1 MEEKIYLRR
10 VKETDMKLLFD
21 WRNNELVRKNSFCMD
36 PVEWQEHVKWF
47 NANLVKSSVL
57 FFIMIYNEQEVGQ
70 IRIDL
75 EMDNTAIIDYSI
87 AEKYRGLG
95 YGMQILHLAETELY
109 GRFKNK
115 YMLKA
120 LVKESNMASQVLF
133 EKLNYQIQNNEI
145 NDYKIYVKIPV
156 MQTSNYLPTRNSI

>member
-36 PVEWQEHVKWF
+36 PIEWNEHVKWF
-47 NANLVKSSVL
+47 NTTLVKSSVL
-57 FFIMIYNEQEVGQ
+57 FFILICKEQEVGQ

-75 EMDNTAIIDYSI
+75 ELDNTAIINYSI

-95 YGMQILHLAETELY
+95 YGKQILHLAETELY
-109 GRFKNK
+109 ERFKNK

-120 LVKESNMASQVLF
+120 LVKENNISSQVAF
-133 EKLNYQIQNNEI
+133 ERLGYILQNTNRDI
-145 NDYKIYVKIPV
+145 FKTYIKI
-156 MQTSNYLPTRNSI
+156 L

>member
-36 PVEWQEHVKWF
+36 PVEWNEHVKWF
-47 NANLVKSSVL
+47 NTTLVKSSVL
-57 FFIMIYNEQEVGQ
+57 FFILICKEQEVGQ

-75 EMDNTAIIDYSI
+75 ELDNTAIINYSI

-95 YGMQILHLAETELY
+95 YGKQILHLAETELY
-109 GRFKNK
+109 ERFKNK

-120 LVKESNMASQVLF
+120 LVKENNISSQVAF
-133 EKLNYQIQNNEI
+133 ERLGYILQNTNRDI
-145 NDYKIYVKIPV
+145 FKTYIKF
-156 MQTSNYLPTRNSI
+156 L

>member
-21 WRNNELVRKNSFCMD
+21 WRNNELVRKNSFSMET
-36 PVEWQEHVKWF
+36 VEWQEHVKWF

-57 FFIMIYNEQEVGQ
+57 FFIMMCNEQEVGQ

-75 EMDNTAIIDYSI
+75 ELDNTAIINYSI

-95 YGMQILHLAETELY
+95 YGKQILHLAETELY
-109 GRFKNK
+109 ERFKNK

-120 LVKESNMASQVLF
+120 LVKENNISSQVAF
-133 EKLNYQIQNNEI
+133 ERLGYILQNTNKDI
-145 NDYKIYVKIPV
+145 FRTYIKI
-156 MQTSNYLPTRNSI
+156 L

>member
-36 PVEWQEHVKWF
+36 PVEWNEHVKWF
-47 NANLVKSSVL
+47 NTTLVKSSVL
-57 FFIMIYNEQEVGQ
+57 FFILICKEQEVGQ

-75 EMDNTAIIDYSI
+75 ELDNTAIINYSI
-87 AEKYRGLG
+87 AEKYRGFG
-95 YGMQILHLAETELY
+95 YGKQILHLAETELY
-109 GRFKNK
+109 ERFKNK

-120 LVKESNMASQVLF
+120 LVKENNISSQVAF
-133 EKLNYQIQNNEI
+133 ERLGYILQNTTRDI
-145 NDYKIYVKIPV
+145 CKTYIKI
-156 MQTSNYLPTRNSI
+156 L

>member
-1 MEEKIYLRR
+1 MEGKIYLRR

-36 PVEWQEHVKWF
+36 PVEWNEHVKWF
-47 NANLVKSSVL
+47 NTTLVKSSVL
-57 FFIMIYNEQEVGQ
+57 FFILICKEQEVGQ

-75 EMDNTAIIDYSI
+75 ELDNTAIINYSI

-95 YGMQILHLAETELY
+95 YGKQILHLAETELY
-109 GRFKNK
+109 ERFKNK

-120 LVKESNMASQVLF
+120 LVKENNISSQVAF
-133 EKLNYQIQNNEI
+133 ERLGYILQNTNRDI
-145 NDYKIYVKIPV
+145 FKTYIKI
-156 MQTSNYLPTRNSI
+156 L

>member
-36 PVEWQEHVKWF
+36 PVEWNEHMKWF
-47 NANLVKSSVL
+47 NTTLVKSSVL
-57 FFIMIYNEQEVGQ
+57 FFILICKEQEVGQ

-75 EMDNTAIIDYSI
+75 ELDNTAIINYSI

-95 YGMQILHLAETELY
+95 YGKQILHLAETELY
-109 GRFKNK
+109 ERFKNK

-120 LVKESNMASQVLF
+120 LVKENNISSQVAF
-133 EKLNYQIQNNEI
+133 ERLGYILQNTNRDI
-145 NDYKIYVKIPV
+145 FKTYIKI
-156 MQTSNYLPTRNSI
+156 L

>member
-36 PVEWQEHVKWF
+36 PVEWNEHVKWF
-47 NANLVKSSVL
+47 NTTLVKSSVL
-57 FFIMIYNEQEVGQ
+57 FFILICKEQEVGQ

-75 EMDNTAIIDYSI
+75 ELDNTAIINYSI
-87 AEKYRGLG
+87 AEKYRGVG
-95 YGMQILHLAETELY
+95 YGKQILHLAETELY
-109 GRFKNK
+109 ERFKNK

-120 LVKESNMASQVLF
+120 LVKENNISSQVAF
-133 EKLNYQIQNNEI
+133 ERLGYILQNTNRDI
-145 NDYKIYVKIPV
+145 FKTYIKI
-156 MQTSNYLPTRNSI
+156 L

>member
-21 WRNNELVRKNSFCMD
+21 WRNNELVRKNSFCVD
-36 PVEWQEHVKWF
+36 PVEWNEHVKWF
-47 NANLVKSSVL
+47 NTTLVKSSVL
-57 FFIMIYNEQEVGQ
+57 FFILICKEQEVGQ

-75 EMDNTAIIDYSI
+75 ELDNTAIINYSI

-95 YGMQILHLAETELY
+95 YGKQILHLAETELY
-109 GRFKNK
+109 ERFKNK

-120 LVKESNMASQVLF
+120 LVKENNISSQVAF
-133 EKLNYQIQNNEI
+133 ERLGYILQNTNRDI
-145 NDYKIYVKIPV
+145 FKTYIKI
-156 MQTSNYLPTRNSI
+156 L

>member
-36 PVEWQEHVKWF
+36 PVEWNEHVKWF
-47 NANLVKSSVL
+47 NTTLVRSSVL
-57 FFIMIYNEQEVGQ
+57 FFILICKEQEVGQ

-75 EMDNTAIIDYSI
+75 ELDNTAIINYSI

-95 YGMQILHLAETELY
+95 YGKQILHLAETELY
-109 GRFKNK
+109 ERFKNK

-120 LVKESNMASQVLF
+120 LVKENNISSQVAF
-133 EKLNYQIQNNEI
+133 ERLGYILQNTNRDI
-145 NDYKIYVKIPV
+145 FKTYIKI
-156 MQTSNYLPTRNSI
+156 L

>member
-36 PVEWQEHVKWF
+36 PVEWNEHVKWF
-47 NANLVKSSVL
+47 NTTLVKSSVL
-57 FFIMIYNEQEVGQ
+57 FFILICKEQEVGQ

-75 EMDNTAIIDYSI
+75 ELDNTAIINYSI
-87 AEKYRGLG
+87 AEKYRGFG
-95 YGMQILHLAETELY
+95 YGKQILHLAETELY
-109 GRFKNK
+109 ERFKNK

-120 LVKESNMASQVLF
+120 LVKENNISSQVAF
-133 EKLNYQIQNNEI
+133 ERLGYILQNTNRDI
-145 NDYKIYVKIPV
+145 FKTYIKILRMYGK
-156 MQTSNYLPTRNSI
+156 

>member
-36 PVEWQEHVKWF
+36 PVEWNEHVKWF
-47 NANLVKSSVL
+47 NTTLVKSSVL
-57 FFIMIYNEQEVGQ
+57 FFILICKEQEVGQ

-75 EMDNTAIIDYSI
+75 ELDNTAIINYSI

-95 YGMQILHLAETELY
+95 YGKQILHLAETELY
-109 GRFKNK
+109 ERFKNK

-120 LVKESNMASQVLF
+120 LVKENNISLQVAF
-133 EKLNYQIQNNEI
+133 ERLGYILQNTNRDI
-145 NDYKIYVKIPV
+145 FKTYIKI
-156 MQTSNYLPTRNSI
+156 L

>member
-36 PVEWQEHVKWF
+36 PVEWNEHVKWF
-47 NANLVKSSVL
+47 NTTLVKSSVL
-57 FFIMIYNEQEVGQ
+57 FFILICKEQEVGQ

-75 EMDNTAIIDYSI
+75 ELDNTAIINYSI

-95 YGMQILHLAETELY
+95 YGKQILHLAETELY
-109 GRFKNK
+109 ERFKNK
-115 YMLKA
+115 YMLNA
-120 LVKESNMASQVLF
+120 LVKENNISSQVAF
-133 EKLNYQIQNNEI
+133 ERLGYILQNTNRDI
-145 NDYKIYVKIPV
+145 FKTYIKI
-156 MQTSNYLPTRNSI
+156 L

>member
-36 PVEWQEHVKWF
+36 PVEWNEHVKWF
-47 NANLVKSSVL
+47 NITLVKSSVL
-57 FFIMIYNEQEVGQ
+57 FFILICKEQEVGQ

-75 EMDNTAIIDYSI
+75 ELDNTAIINYSI

-95 YGMQILHLAETELY
+95 YGKQILHLAETELY
-109 GRFKNK
+109 ERFKNK

-120 LVKESNMASQVLF
+120 LVKENNISSQVAF
-133 EKLNYQIQNNEI
+133 ERLGYILQNTNRDI
-145 NDYKIYVKIPV
+145 FKTYIKI
-156 MQTSNYLPTRNSI
+156 L

>member
-21 WRNNELVRKNSFCMD
+21 WRNNELVRKNSFSME
-36 PVEWQEHVKWF
+36 PVEWEEHVKWL
-47 NANLVKSSVL
+47 NATLVNSSVL
-57 FFIMIYNEQEVGQ
+57 FFIMMCKEQEVGQ

-75 EMDNTAIIDYSI
+75 ELDNTAIINYSI

-95 YGMQILHLAETELY
+95 YGKQILHLAETEIY
-109 GRFKNK
+109 ERFKNK

-120 LVKESNMASQVLF
+120 LVKENNISSQVAF
-133 EKLNYQIQNNEI
+133 ERLGYILQNTNRDI
-145 NDYKIYVKIPV
+145 FRTYIKI
-156 MQTSNYLPTRNSI
+156 L

>member
-36 PVEWQEHVKWF
+36 PVEWNEHVKWF
-47 NANLVKSSVL
+47 NTTLVKSSVL
-57 FFIMIYNEQEVGQ
+57 FFILICKEQEVGQ

-75 EMDNTAIIDYSI
+75 ELDNTAIINYSI

-95 YGMQILHLAETELY
+95 YGKQNLHLAETELY
-109 GRFKNK
+109 ERFKNK

-120 LVKESNMASQVLF
+120 LVKENNISSQVAF
-133 EKLNYQIQNNEI
+133 ERLGYILQNTNRDI
-145 NDYKIYVKIPV
+145 FKTYIKI
-156 MQTSNYLPTRNSI
+156 L

>member
-36 PVEWQEHVKWF
+36 PVEWNEHVKWF
-47 NANLVKSSVL
+47 NTTLVKSSVL
-57 FFIMIYNEQEVGQ
+57 FFILICKEQEVGQ

-75 EMDNTAIIDYSI
+75 ELDNTAIINYSI

-95 YGMQILHLAETELY
+95 YGKQILHLAETELY
-109 GRFKNK
+109 ERFKNK

-120 LVKESNMASQVLF
+120 LVKENNISSQVAF
-133 EKLNYQIQNNEI
+133 ERLGYILQNTNKDI
-145 NDYKIYVKIPV
+145 FRTYIKI
-156 MQTSNYLPTRNSI
+156 L

>member
-36 PVEWQEHVKWF
+36 PVEWNEHVKWF
-47 NANLVKSSVL
+47 NTLVKSSVL
-57 FFIMIYNEQEVGQ
+57 FFILICKEQEVGQ

-75 EMDNTAIIDYSI
+75 ELDNTAIINYSI
-87 AEKYRGLG
+87 AEKYRGFG
-95 YGMQILHLAETELY
+95 YGKQILHLAETELY
-109 GRFKNK
+109 ERFKNK

-120 LVKESNMASQVLF
+120 LVKENNISSQVAF
-133 EKLNYQIQNNEI
+133 ERLGYILQNTNRDI
-145 NDYKIYVKIPV
+145 FKTYIKI
-156 MQTSNYLPTRNSI
+156 L

>member
-36 PVEWQEHVKWF
+36 PVEWNEHVKWF
-47 NANLVKSSVL
+47 NTTLVKSSVL
-57 FFIMIYNEQEVGQ
+57 FFILICKEQEVGQ

-75 EMDNTAIIDYSI
+75 ELDNTAIINYSI

-95 YGMQILHLAETELY
+95 YGKQILHLAETELY
-109 GRFKNK
+109 ERFKNK

-120 LVKESNMASQVLF
+120 LVKENNLSSQVAF
-133 EKLNYQIQNNEI
+133 ERLGYILQNTNRDI
-145 NDYKIYVKIPV
+145 FKTYIKI
-156 MQTSNYLPTRNSI
+156 L

>member
-36 PVEWQEHVKWF
+36 PVEWNEHVKWF
-47 NANLVKSSVL
+47 NTTLVKSSVL
-57 FFIMIYNEQEVGQ
+57 FFIMICKEQEVGQ

-75 EMDNTAIIDYSI
+75 ELDNTAIINYSI

-95 YGMQILHLAETELY
+95 YGKQILHLAETELY
-109 GRFKNK
+109 ERFKNK

-120 LVKESNMASQVLF
+120 LVKENNISSQVAF
-133 EKLNYQIQNNEI
+133 ERLGYILQNTNRDI
-145 NDYKIYVKIPV
+145 FKTYIKI
-156 MQTSNYLPTRNSI
+156 L

>member
-36 PVEWQEHVKWF
+36 PVEWNEHVKWF
-47 NANLVKSSVL
+47 NTTLVKSSVL
-57 FFIMIYNEQEVGQ
+57 FFILICKEQEVGQ

-75 EMDNTAIIDYSI
+75 ELDNTAIINYSI

-95 YGMQILHLAETELY
+95 YGKQILHLAETELY
-109 GRFKNK
+109 ERFKNK

-120 LVKESNMASQVLF
+120 LVKENNISSQVAF
-133 EKLNYQIQNNEI
+133 ERLGYILQNTNRDI
-145 NDYKIYVKIPV
+145 FRTYIKI
-156 MQTSNYLPTRNSI
+156 L

>member
-36 PVEWQEHVKWF
+36 PVEWNEHVKWF
-47 NANLVKSSVL
+47 NTTLVKSSVL
-57 FFIMIYNEQEVGQ
+57 FFILICKEQEVGQ

-75 EMDNTAIIDYSI
+75 ELDNTAIINYSI
-87 AEKYRGLG
+87 AEKYRGFG
-95 YGMQILHLAETELY
+95 YGKQILHLAETELY
-109 GRFKNK
+109 ERFKNK

-120 LVKESNMASQVLF
+120 LVKENNISSQVAF
-133 EKLNYQIQNNEI
+133 ERLGYILQNTNKDI
-145 NDYKIYVKIPV
+145 FRTYIKI
-156 MQTSNYLPTRNSI
+156 L

>member
-36 PVEWQEHVKWF
+36 PVEWNEHVKWF
-47 NANLVKSSVL
+47 NTTLVKSSVL
-57 FFIMIYNEQEVGQ
+57 FFILICKEQEVGQ

-75 EMDNTAIIDYSI
+75 ELDNTAIINYSI
-87 AEKYRGLG
+87 AEKYRGFG
-95 YGMQILHLAETELY
+95 YGKQILHLAETELY
-109 GRFKNK
+109 ERFKNK

-120 LVKESNMASQVLF
+120 LVKENNISSQVAFGRLGYI
-133 EKLNYQIQNNEI
+133 LQNTNRDI
-145 NDYKIYVKIPV
+145 FKTYIKI
-156 MQTSNYLPTRNSI
+156 L

>member
-36 PVEWQEHVKWF
+36 PVEWNEHVKWF
-47 NANLVKSSVL
+47 NTTLVKSSVL
-57 FFIMIYNEQEVGQ
+57 FFILICKEQEVGQ

-75 EMDNTAIIDYSI
+75 ELDNTAIINYSI
-87 AEKYRGLG
+87 AEKYRGFG
-95 YGMQILHLAETELY
+95 YGKQILHLAETELY
-109 GRFKNK
+109 ERFKNK

-120 LVKESNMASQVLF
+120 LVKENNISSQVAF
-133 EKLNYQIQNNEI
+133 EKLGYILQNTNRDI
-145 NDYKIYVKIPV
+145 FKTYIKI
-156 MQTSNYLPTRNSI
+156 L

>member
-36 PVEWQEHVKWF
+36 PVEWNEHVKWF
-47 NANLVKSSVL
+47 NTTLVKSSVL
-57 FFIMIYNEQEVGQ
+57 FFILICKEKEVGQ

-75 EMDNTAIIDYSI
+75 ELDNTAIINYSI

-95 YGMQILHLAETELY
+95 YGKQILHLAETELY
-109 GRFKNK
+109 ERFKNK

-120 LVKESNMASQVLF
+120 LVKENNISSQVAF
-133 EKLNYQIQNNEI
+133 ERLGYILQNTNRDI
-145 NDYKIYVKIPV
+145 FKTYIKI
-156 MQTSNYLPTRNSI
+156 L

>member
-36 PVEWQEHVKWF
+36 PVEWNEHVKWF
-47 NANLVKSSVL
+47 NTTLVKSSVL
-57 FFIMIYNEQEVGQ
+57 FFILICKEQEVGQ

-75 EMDNTAIIDYSI
+75 ELDNTAIINYSI
-87 AEKYRGLG
+87 AEKYRGFG
-95 YGMQILHLAETELY
+95 YGKQILHLAETELY
-109 GRFKNK
+109 ERFKNK

-120 LVKESNMASQVLF
+120 LVKENNISSQVAF
-133 EKLNYQIQNNEI
+133 ERLGYILQNTNRDI
-145 NDYKIYVKIPV
+145 FKTYIKI
-156 MQTSNYLPTRNSI
+156 L

>member
-36 PVEWQEHVKWF
+36 PVEWNEHVKWF
-47 NANLVKSSVL
+47 NTTLVKPSVL
-57 FFIMIYNEQEVGQ
+57 FFILICKEQEVGQ

-75 EMDNTAIIDYSI
+75 ELDNTAIINYSI

-95 YGMQILHLAETELY
+95 YGKQILHLAETELY
-109 GRFKNK
+109 ERFKNK

-120 LVKESNMASQVLF
+120 LVKENNISSQVAF
-133 EKLNYQIQNNEI
+133 ERLGYILQNTNRDI
-145 NDYKIYVKIPV
+145 FKTYIKI
-156 MQTSNYLPTRNSI
+156 L

>member
-36 PVEWQEHVKWF
+36 PVEWNEHVKWF
-47 NANLVKSSVL
+47 NTTLVKSSVL
-57 FFIMIYNEQEVGQ
+57 FFIMICKEQEVGQ

-75 EMDNTAIIDYSI
+75 ELDNTAIINYSI

-95 YGMQILHLAETELY
+95 YGKQILHLAETELY
-109 GRFKNK
+109 ERFKNK

-120 LVKESNMASQVLF
+120 LVKENNISSQVAF
-133 EKLNYQIQNNEI
+133 ERLGYILQNTNRDI
-145 NDYKIYVKIPV
+145 FRTYIKI
-156 MQTSNYLPTRNSI
+156 L